1 MLDLVDGH
9 NWTWR
14 WNADIRVGGNTGIGY
29 EIIKELLKHN
39 ARVYMAAR
47 SEERAAAAIARLKEE
62 TEKEAHYLHLDL
74 SSIASVR
81 RAAEEFLAKES
92 ALHTL
97 FNNA

>member
-1 MLDLVDGH
+1 
-9 NWTWR
+9 
-14 WNADIRVGGNTGIGY
+14 
-29 EIIKELLKHN
+29 
-39 ARVYMAAR
+39 MAAR

-62 TEKEAHYLHLDL
+62 TGKEAHYLHLDL

-81 RAAEEFLAKES
+81 RAAEGFLAKES

>member
-1 MLDLVDGH
+1 M
-9 NWTWR
+9 
-14 WNADIRVGGNTGIGY
+14 GY

-39 ARVYMAAR
+39 AKVYMAAR
-47 SEERAAAAIARLKEE
+47 SEEKARAAIEKLKEE
-62 TEKEAHYLHLDL
+62 TGKEAQYVQLDL

-81 RAAEEFLAKES
+81 TASEAFLAKEK